1 MFRRIYNEMLKA
13 GTIIIHRHTK
23 PDGDALGSQIGLK
36 EALISSFKNKKVFAV
51 GDTSD
56 KYSWI
61 GEMDNISEEEYK
73 DALVIVVD
81 CGAEKLINDE
91 RYKLGKKIIKIDHHI
106 PQGTYGDIVYV
117 DTNSESCASIIA
129 ELIFNT
135 KLVMTESAAAAIFT
149 GIVTDSGRFRYSSN
163 KARIYNIVSKLM
175 NYNIPT
181 DSIYN
186 KIYMEKLDMVKLRAE
201 LITKFKVTEL
211 GVAYLINTKEDVE
224 RYKNIYNVNIFDISR
239 GMVNIMGGIENI
251 PVWVNF
257 TDDSE
262 NGIYVEIRS
271 NQYNINKV
279 ATMHN
284 GGGHLQASGCTIFT
298 YDEVNQIIEE
308 LNEVVRENKC

>member
-36 EALISSFKNKKVFAV
+36 EALISSFKNKKVFVV

-56 KYSWI
+56 KYSWM
-61 GEMDNISEEEYK
+61 GEMDNVPDEEYK

-91 RYKLGKKIIKIDHHI
+91 RYKLAKKVIKIDHHI

-135 KLVMTESAAAAIFT
+135 KLVMTEAAAAAIFT
-149 GIVTDSGRFRYSSN
+149 GIVTDSGRFRYSAN
-163 KARIYNIVSKLM
+163 KARIYNIVAKLM

-186 KIYMEKLDMVKLRAE
+186 KIYMEKLEMVKLRAE
-201 LITKFKVTEL
+201 LITKFKVTEE
-211 GVAYLINTKEDVE
+211 GVAYLINKKEDVE
-224 RYKNIYNVNIFDISR
+224 KYMDMYKVNIFDISR

-251 PVWVNF
+251 PVWANF
-257 TDDSE
+257 TEDGE

-284 GGGHLQASGCTIFT
+284 GGGHLQASGCTVYT
-298 YDEVNQIIEE
+298 YEEVEQIINE

>member
-61 GEMDNISEEEYK
+61 GEMDNISDEEYK

-163 KARIYNIVSKLM
+163 KARIYN
-175 NYNIPT
+175 
-181 DSIYN
+181 

-201 LITKFKVTEL
+201 LITKFKVTEF
-211 GVAYLINTKEDVE
+211 GVAYLINNKEDVE

>member
-1 MFRRIYNEMLKA
+1 MFKKIYNEMLRAEK
-13 GTIIIHRHTK
+13 IIIHRHTK

-36 EALISSFKNKKVFAV
+36 EALISSFKNKKVFVV
-51 GDTSD
+51 GDTSE

-61 GEMDNISEEEYK
+61 GQMDEISDEEYNN
-73 DALVIVVD
+73 ALVIVVD

-106 PQGTYGDIVYV
+106 PQGTYGDIVHV
-117 DTNSESCASIIA
+117 DTDSESCASIIA

-135 KLVMTESAAAAIFT
+135 KLVMTEKAAAAIFT

-163 KARIYNIVSKLM
+163 KSRIYNIVSKLM
-175 NYNIPT
+175 QYNIPT
-181 DSIYN
+181 ESIYN

-201 LITKFKVTEL
+201 LITKFKVTDE

-224 RYKNIYNVNIFDISR
+224 KYKETYKVNIFDISR

-257 TDDSE
+257 TEDGD

-271 NQYNINKV
+271 NQYNINQV
-279 ATMHN
+279 AAKHN
-284 GGGHLQASGCTIFT
+284 GGGHLQASGCTIYT
-298 YDEVNQIIEE
+298 YEEVEQIINE
-308 LNEVVRENKC
+308 LNDVVKEAKC

>member
-61 GEMDNISEEEYK
+61 GEMDNISDEEYK

-181 DSIYN
+181 ESIYN

-201 LITKFKVTEL
+201 LITKFKVTEF

-251 PVWVNF
+251 PVWANF

>member
-61 GEMDNISEEEYK
+61 GEMDNISDEEYK

-163 KARIYNIVSKLM
+163 KARIYSIVSKLM

-201 LITKFKVTEL
+201 LITKFKVTEF